1 MTTYVISGGFKQGSA
16 ERLVVAAAMAPAVQT
31 VQAWRFKV
39 RPGLIEVEADPA
51 RFRTMQDPH
60 ARSLHLGCGAALLN
74 LRLAAAQLGR
84 APVLRLSP
92 DRSRPMLL
100 ATVRLAGPHR
110 TTRLE
115 RALYAATMGPVLW
128 RQSYGDERPA
138 VPVVNELAH
147 AARLEGAA
155 LHLLPAGPAV
165 LTTRGDGPDEW
176 LRAGQALQRVT
187 VTGATRAVSA
197 SYLYDVA
204 DIPGVESILEHGDTP
219 QVLVKLARTAISGT
233 RP

>member
-1 MTTYVISGGFKQGSA
+1 MTTYVISGGIRRGSA
-16 ERLVVAAAMAPAVQT
+16 ERLVVAAAMAPAVQED
-31 VQAWRFKV
+31 QAWRFRV

-51 RFRTMQDPH
+51 RLRTVRDPQG
-60 ARSLHLGCGAALLN
+60 RSLHIGCGTALLN

-84 APVLRLSP
+84 EPVLRLSP

-115 RALYAATMGPVLW
+115 RALYAATLHPLPS
-128 RQSYGDERPA
+128 RQPQGDERPA
-138 VPVVNELAH
+138 SRVVNELAH
-147 AARLEGAA
+147 AVRLEGAA
-155 LHLLPAGPAV
+155 LHALPAGTAV

-176 LRAGQALQRVT
+176 LRAGQALQRLILT
-187 VTGATRAVSA
+187 AATLAVSA
-197 SYLYDVA
+197 SFRDEVA
-204 DIPGVESILEHGDTP
+204 GAPGVDGVVEPGDVP
-219 QVLVKLARTAISGT
+219 QVLVTLARTAISGT